1 MTESVPITYIL
12 RSKAGWIR
20 AGSITWMPGSNPLKA
35 LISWLIVWI
44 IRRNLTKDL
53 LDGVPWSS

>member
-1 MTESVPITYIL
+1 MDKSRQYYVDARI
-12 RSKAGWIR
+12 
-20 AGSITWMPGSNPLKA
+20 NPSMA

-44 IRRNLTKDL
+44 IRKNLTKDL